1 MTEERL
7 LELCKA
13 LFGYILHEC
22 YDSQCEADVID
33 EIGLS
38 YDEYVQLG
46 GKLTREELAEIELG
60 VHHPYT
66 SYDKEVGFTAGN
78 TVLRL

>member
-1 MTEERL
+1 MTKERL

-22 YDSQCEADVID
+22 YDSKCEADVID
-33 EIGLS
+33 EIGLG

-46 GKLTREELAEIELG
+46 GKLTKEELADIE
-60 VHHPYT
+60 V
-66 SYDKEVGFTAGN
+66 DDDD
-78 TVLRL
+78 

>member
-60 VHHPYT
+60 VHHPYV
-66 SYDKEVGFTAGN
+66 SYDKEVDDDD
-78 TVLRL
+78 

>member
-60 VHHPYT
+60 VHRPYT
-66 SYDKEVGFTAGN
+66 SYDKEDDDDD
-78 TVLRL
+78 

>member
-1 MTEERL
+1 MIMTKERL
-7 LELCKA
+7 FELCKA
-13 LFGYILHEC
+13 MFGYILQEC
-22 YDSQCEADVID
+22 YDGQCEADVID

-66 SYDKEVGFTAGN
+66 SCDKEADDDD
-78 TVLRL
+78 

>member
-66 SYDKEVGFTAGN
+66 SYDKEVDDDD
-78 TVLRL
+78 

>member
-1 MTEERL
+1 MTEKRL

-66 SYDKEVGFTAGN
+66 SYDKEVDDDD
-78 TVLRL
+78 